1 MRIVNSPSTK
11 ACRLLVDTG
20 IIQQP
25 RAACQH
31 FKEAPLLYKPAEGW
45 RPDICNK
52 LIKRLHD
59 WYEKPRRYLKSF
71 NKLNPCRKKRSERCE
86 AAVLTLSAIIEY
98 LELCSLRLGTY
109 NKTGE
114 FRPLTVNFIH
124 DKINQRRSHGEPI
137 NIRRVQRALGDL
149 VKAGYLTI
157 TRQFRRMAID
167 NFIGLASIRELTPKF
182 FYELGV
188 HHKTLTGWREW
199 KRKQLEKKIKA
210 PAWLSSIFPTTRTEH
225 SAGAIPFGNHHKTSK
240 FRPANSIL
248 ASKDWRDEWLEK
260 AKDIYL
266 ASLAKR
272 KPPS

>member
-1 MRIVNSPSTK
+1 MHIVNSPATK

-20 IIQQP
+20 ILQQP

-31 FKEAPLLYKPAEGW
+31 FKEAPLLYKPAEAW
-45 RPDICNK
+45 RPDVCNK
-52 LIKRLHD
+52 LAKRAQD
-59 WYEKPRRYLKSF
+59 WYEKPRRYLKSIRI
-71 NKLNPCRKKRSERCE
+71 LNIRRQKRSERRE
-86 AAVLTLSAIIEY
+86 AIKLVIGVLAEY

-114 FRPLTVNFIH
+114 FRPLTVNFIR

-157 TRQFRRMAID
+157 SRQFRRIALD

-188 HHKTLTGWREW
+188 HHKTLYGWREW

-210 PAWLSSIFPTTRTEH
+210 PTWTSNLFPTTRREH
-225 SAGAIPFGNHHKTSK
+225 SAGAIPFGTYYKTGK
-240 FRPANSIL
+240 FRPNSIVVPE
-248 ASKDWRDEWLEK
+248 DWRDEWLAK